1 MIKNNDI
8 HDSLR
13 FNCIELI
20 KEKNINIQELTFDL
34 GISEQEFYKVFNERC
49 EDITIYLKT
58 YNLLIKR

>member
-8 HDSLR
+8 YDSLR